1 MGFTIDIKAAKS
13 FTPVQRSMMERL
25 SHLGYLHNQIKQHCD
40 DMDKQMGVIGQS
52 LIAVLREK
60 LVEYYQLLAVLQAN
74 VRLI

>member
-1 MGFTIDIKAAKS
+1 MKAGRNFS
-13 FTPVQRSMMERL
+13 PFQRSMLERL

-40 DMDKQMGVIGQS
+40 DGDKQIGVIGQS

-74 VRLI
+74 VN